1 MALADDERRRTA
13 FGTVVDADRYDDL
26 RPGYPPEA
34 VSWLVGSPDRPLR
47 VLDLAAG
54 TGKLTRVLRALG
66 HEVVAVDPSEQMLDA
81 LRRSTGEDA
90 GVTAL
95 VGTAEEVPLPDAS
108 VDAVTVGQAWHWL
121 RPAAAVA
128 ELSRVLRPGGV
139 LGLAWNARDLSVP
152 WAHTFEELVEGTGFG
167 ERAAGEDEEG
177 GHGPVDDGPADEG
190 WWPRVPAPMTAR
202 ERTGFPAAQ
211 RLPSPD
217 AVAALASTYSGIAVR
232 EDADAVLDQVR
243 ALAAAAAEPDGSV
256 LMPLVCYCYRYLR
269 P

>member
-1 MALADDERRRTA
+1 MALADDERRRTS

-26 RPGYPPEA
+26 RPGYTTEA
-34 VSWLVGSPDRPLR
+34 VHWLVGAPARPLR

-66 HEVVAVDPSEQMLDA
+66 HEVVAVDPSEQMLAA
-81 LRRSTGEDA
+81 LSRATAADE

-95 VGTAEEVPLPDAS
+95 VGSAEEVPLPDAS

-152 WAHTFEELVEGTGFG
+152 WAKEFEDLVEGTGFG
-167 ERAAGEDEEG
+167 EAAHSPDGA
-177 GHGPVDDGPADEG
+177 VSDDPAH
-190 WWPRVPAPMTAR
+190 WWPRVPEPMTSP
-202 ERTGFPAAQ
+202 ERAEFPAAQ

-232 EDADAVLDQVR
+232 EDRDAVLARV
-243 ALAAAAAEPDGSV
+243 AELAASVAEPDGSV
-256 LMPLVCYCYRYLR
+256 VVPLVCHCFRYHR